1 MGKLCGRR
9 ALSSQQAERSAL
21 NNKWEPERR
30 AARTAMKKRPLLY
43 PPRAARE
50 RTFSKR
56 KIPFSSAA
64 RDGRVAQEQAEL
76 ADDAVSERRNIAM
89 AQTER
94 APPKRT
100 AMAQT
105 ERAPPKRYLRDTT

>member
-1 MGKLCGRR
+1 MKSRHRR
-9 ALSSQQAERSAL
+9 VSLTLMFSE
-21 NNKWEPERR
+21 
-30 AARTAMKKRPLLY
+30 RPLTDRGL
-43 PPRAARE
+43 ASEKCAKNF
-50 RTFSKR
+50 TIFG
-56 KIPFSSAA
+56 FSSAA
-64 RDGRVAQEQAEL
+64 RDRRVAQEQAEL

-105 ERAPPKRYLRDTT
+105 ERASPKRYLRDTT